1 MRELLKLFGCLPAS
15 KKLTA
20 IAAIFSIF
28 IGAVLEIGGV
38 ISIMPFLA
46 LLGSPDLATQYPTVR
61 WLHERLGRPTQVP
74 FTIYLAVLCFAMI
87 AIGAIVKIFVYSFV
101 QSCSQDVNNWIKTTL
116 FDAYLH
122 QPYPF
127 FLLRHTADMS
137 RNILSESGNAVAH
150 VVLPAYMICSYVL
163 VIMLLVSVLMIVHPL
178 VSGTVLLFLSGLY
191 GLLSLMVNP
200 WVRRLGAK
208 VIESNERLYRVC
220 WEALSGI
227 KSVKSRG
234 LELTYSARFRAPS
247 LDHARAQA
255 WLNILAYAPRHLVET
270 LGIGA
275 IIVVAVYFLSAGE
288 PLGNMLSLLG
298 LYVLAGNRL
307 LPAAQQLY
315 QSFAQIRYGMPSL
328 RAVLEDLAL
337 VGTQESQGANSE
349 KTRCLAPKKIELVE
363 ISYRYPDSDTDV
375 LKQISVSIAANTTIG
390 IMGTSG
396 SGKTTLGDI
405 LLGLLRPTQGAILL
419 DGIEHDLVSSLAW
432 KRSIGYVAQDV
443 FLVEGS
449 FAENIAFGVPQD
461 DIDMDAVIRAAKLAN
476 IFDFIMQ
483 NYLQG
488 FATQIG
494 EKGVRLSGGQRQ
506 RVAIARALYHDPP
519 ILIFDEAT
527 SALDSVTERTIIE
540 SIEALNHKKTIVM
553 IAHRMQTIRHADQIV
568 VLDRGRVVGVGTFD
582 ELLNNVAEFRA
593 IAAMP

>member
-1 MRELLKLFGCLPAS
+1 MKEILKLYGYLPTS
-15 KKLTA
+15 KKLSA
-20 IAAIFSIF
+20 IGAVFLIF
-28 IGAVLEIGGV
+28 IGAILEIGGV
-38 ISIMPFLA
+38 ISIMPFLV
-46 LLGSPDLATQYPTVR
+46 LLGSPDLATQYPVVN
-61 WLHERLGRPTQVP
+61 WLYERLGRPAQVT

-87 AIGAIVKIFVYSFV
+87 AIGTIVKIFVHSFV
-101 QSCSQDVNNWIKTTL
+101 QSCSQDVNHWIKTTL

-200 WVRRLGAK
+200 WIRRLGSK
-208 VIESNERLYRVC
+208 VIESNERLYRIC
-220 WEALSGI
+220 WEAISGI

-234 LELTYSARFRAPS
+234 LELTYGDRFRAPS

-255 WLNILAYAPRHLVET
+255 WLNILAYVPRHLVET

-275 IIVVAVYFLSAGE
+275 IIVIAVHFLLAGE

-337 VGTQESQGANSE
+337 VATKESQKSNGE
-349 KTRCLAPKKIELVE
+349 KAYCLAPKKIELVE
-363 ISYRYPDSDTDV
+363 VSYRYPDSDADV
-375 LKQISVSIAANTTIG
+375 LKRISVSIAANTTIG

-405 LLGLLRPTQGAILL
+405 LLGLLRPSEGAILL
-419 DGIEHDLVSSLAW
+419 DGIEQDLVSSLAW
-432 KRSIGYVAQDV
+432 KQSVGYVAQDV
-443 FLVEGS
+443 FLVDGS
-449 FAENIAFGVPQD
+449 FAENIAFGVPRD
-461 DIDMDAVIRAAKLAN
+461 DIDMDAVIHAAKLAN
-476 IFDFIMQ
+476 IFDFITQ
-483 NYLQG
+483 NCLQG

-527 SALDSVTERTIIE
+527 SALDSATERTIIE

-553 IAHRMQTIRHADQIV
+553 IAHRLQTICHADQIV
-568 VLDRGRVVGVGTFD
+568 VLDHGRVVGVGTFD